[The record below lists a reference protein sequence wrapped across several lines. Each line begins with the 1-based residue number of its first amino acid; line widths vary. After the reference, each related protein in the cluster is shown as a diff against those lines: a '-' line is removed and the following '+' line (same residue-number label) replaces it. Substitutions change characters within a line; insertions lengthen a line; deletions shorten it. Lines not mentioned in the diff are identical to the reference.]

1 MFNPKENR
9 QDYGS
14 ILSAPPN
21 YELDFAIGTTYSL
34 DLDSL
39 VGASI
44 SLGLSEETDTVLRNN
59 PIFLLE
65 ALRATGDKIALFCQ
79 KGNIHLPS
87 NPTKLYILLEEMV
100 FQVNTPKKYDIANY
114 PSFHPKF
121 WLIRFTNENGEVRY
135 RIIVLS
141 RNLTFDRSWDIV
153 FSMEGK
159 KKNEKTAKNK
169 NLSLFLDYLK
179 EFTTDSSK
187 KDKIN
192 QIMEELEYIEFDL
205 EKGPF
210 EDFDFIPI
218 GVGEEVSIKDY
229 PLFNKPLDNLIVMSP
244 FLSKEVIRD
253 FNERITWNKNMDRVY
268 MFTRAESLSKLSP
281 EDCDQFKIY
290 VLKDE
295 IVDGES
301 IISGEDITE
310 FLSEVDNFEDI
321 AEYGRVQEIAEYDML
336 QDESENIPINQ
347 ESPDANQK
355 QDIHAKIYLIRC
367 GETVEIYLGSLNSS
381 HNALNGNVEFMMRLK
396 TNYRKYNM
404 NKFLNDLFCG
414 EEGGPESPFQLV
426 DMNKINESPETEKGD
441 DLDSII
447 KEIVRLNLKSEISFD
462 GEFYKIDLT
471 ADDFDNFENKL
482 LENNSKFN
490 ISFKPLLSEKEEEFK
505 EKIIFEKLN
514 LIQLSEF
521 FVITVENDEESIS
534 RVVKIETDGIPDDR
548 EKDLISSIVN
558 DKTAFIRYVAFL
570 LGDNDI
576 LSALETGIL
585 NNGNGFD
592 LQPQE
597 VQLPALYEKMLYSA
611 CYDKDKFKEIEFLI
625 QTLSDDD
632 VIPEGFEDLY
642 NTFKEVI

>member
-1 MFNPKENR
+1 
-9 QDYGS
+9 
-14 ILSAPPN
+14 
-21 YELDFAIGTTYSL
+21 
-34 DLDSL
+34 
-39 VGASI
+39 
-44 SLGLSEETDTVLRNN
+44 
-59 PIFLLE
+59 
-65 ALRATGDKIALFCQ
+65 
-79 KGNIHLPS
+79 
-87 NPTKLYILLEEMV
+87 
-100 FQVNTPKKYDIANY
+100 
-114 PSFHPKF
+114 
-121 WLIRFTNENGEVRY
+121 
-135 RIIVLS
+135 
-141 RNLTFDRSWDIV
+141 
-153 FSMEGK
+153 
-159 KKNEKTAKNK
+159 
-169 NLSLFLDYLK
+169 
-179 EFTTDSSK
+179 
-187 KDKIN
+187 
-192 QIMEELEYIEFDL
+192 
-205 EKGPF
+205 
-210 EDFDFIPI
+210 
-218 GVGEEVSIKDY
+218 
-229 PLFNKPLDNLIVMSP
+229 
-244 FLSKEVIRD
+244 
-253 FNERITWNKNMDRVY
+253 
-268 MFTRAESLSKLSP
+268 
-281 EDCDQFKIY
+281 
-290 VLKDE
+290 
-295 IVDGES
+295 
-301 IISGEDITE
+301 
-310 FLSEVDNFEDI
+310 
-321 AEYGRVQEIAEYDML
+321 
-336 QDESENIPINQ
+336 
-347 ESPDANQK
+347 
-355 QDIHAKIYLIRC
+355 
-367 GETVEIYLGSLNSS
+367 
-381 HNALNGNVEFMMRLK
+381 
-396 TNYRKYNM
+396 M

-521 FVITVENDEESIS
+521 FVITVKNDEESIS